1 MFRKYLFSFFVAALL
16 LLPAGIASAQ
26 QHLDTP
32 SIDQSSVTDSS
43 FIVTFKVPSN
53 TRSQTRSIHP
63 IGAFHSYNYNN
74 RGSITG
80 IKNEA
85 WIYDFIVTATAG
97 GHVVQCNTARHH
109 HRGQNDHSDR
119 MRKADCGNLRKG
131 SVYTINIR
139 VYGRSQPP
147 GGNPKKP
154 RGNYQYK
161 DYPPIKVE
169 AGFGLYVPPPK
180 AGTGSHSEDSNV
192 GGGDDCVPE
201 SLVQDLRS
209 YQAETHHGSAHV
221 ERWTRALA
229 GLGRATHANPMDLNE
244 ALQMR
249 KKYSRARWDPIVEAM
264 RKLLSDAWDC

>member
-1 MFRKYLFSFFVAALL
+1 MLRQCLVLLFAVALV
-16 LLPAGIASAQ
+16 LLPASIANAQ

-43 FIVTFKVPSN
+43 LIVTFKVPSN
-53 TRSQTRSIHP
+53 TRSKTRSIHP
-63 IGAFHSYNYNN
+63 MAAFHSYNYNN
-74 RGSITG
+74 RGSMTG

-85 WIYDFIVTATAG
+85 WIYDFVVTATAG

-109 HRGQNDHSDR
+109 HRGQDDHSDR
-119 MRKADCGNLRKG
+119 IRKADCGNLRKG

-147 GGNPKKP
+147 GGNPKSP
-154 RGNYQYK
+154 RGYYQYK

-169 AGFGLYVPPPK
+169 AGVGLYAPPPPPP
-180 AGTGSHSEDSNV
+180 APSVSTNDSNT
-192 GGGDDCVPE
+192 GDDCVPD
-201 SLVQDLRS
+201 SLVRDLRI
-209 YQAETHHGSAHV
+209 YEAETHHGTAHV

-229 GLGRATHANPMDLNE
+229 GLGHGTHANPMDLNE

-249 KKYSRARWDPIVEAM
+249 KKYSRARWDPVVDAM
-264 RKLLSDAWDC
+264 RRLISDAWDC